1 MVKTNPIP
9 LNGVPSIYQ
18 YLSQLR
24 YPHISTKGICLSSV
38 QYKRTSEWDDTDLKP
53 SINDYSGVST
63 AFL

>member
-24 YPHISTKGICLSSV
+24 YPHISTKGIVYLPV
-38 QYKRTSEWDDTDLKP
+38 QYKRTSEWDDTDLQM
-53 SINDYSGVST
+53 SINDSS
-63 AFL
+63 